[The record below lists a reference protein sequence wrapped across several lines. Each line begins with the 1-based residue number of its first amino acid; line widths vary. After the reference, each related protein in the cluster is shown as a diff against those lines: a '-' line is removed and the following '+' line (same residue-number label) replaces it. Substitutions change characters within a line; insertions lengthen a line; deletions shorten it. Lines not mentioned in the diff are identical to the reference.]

1 MFIITPSLANTE
13 VKIKRNDLI
22 SYLQSLGATFKEG
35 GKHTKVYLNGKQT
48 TIPRHTEIK
57 ENTAKA
63 ILKQLD
69 VK

>member
-1 MFIITPSLANTE
+1 MIPSLANTE

-22 SYLQSLGATFKEG
+22 SYLQSLGATFKQG

-57 ENTAKA
+57 KGTAEG